1 MQTGIDITIKKI
13 TAINLINFLRI
24 GNCFL
29 VVLFQTGS
37 VPGPRLL
44 GSLFQNKDQTANH
57 FHLTIKTYQN

>member
-1 MQTGIDITIKKI
+1 MLIVKKNI
-13 TAINLINFLRI
+13 IAAILINLRRI
-24 GNCFL
+24 ENCFL

-57 FHLTIKTYQN
+57 FHLKIKTYQN